1 MAFSMQEY
9 VLFLRFGAGAV
20 AVTFSAQGF
29 RGVLLSECVQSCAGK
44 RGYRGFILCEDI
56 FEWLCLSVYIYIYM
70 HIHTYNLIFTI
81 RDVLYS

>member
-56 FEWLCLSVYIYIYM
+56 FEWLCLSVYIYM